1 MTRADSDEQRSGGGS
16 ITWRFDIPLLTS
28 RFMLWDFARVILISL
43 AIMYV
48 LVAFTGWLVDGEF
61 VWLPPVVL
69 LVGGGVVLGLFF
81 IAALLL
87 GNRSGARFTVSP
99 EGVLYEAEERERRMN
114 RLVAVAGAV
123 AGSATTAGAG
133 LLASSREELLVPWD
147 EIRRV
152 VTYPRQRVISLR
164 NSWRVVLRLHVPR
177 ELYPQVAAAVDQYW
191 RETQPLS
198 VAATPPARAGR
209 DALHYAG
216 WASAVA
222 VCAVA
227 AQVWPWTDSE
237 FAARIGV
244 VGAAATALAVL
255 TEVVGRRLW
264 GVLALPLL
272 LWHAVAIG
280 ISALDTIDGVRETA
294 YVAGLD
300 PGLLAVSSA
309 GLTGLVAIAAWR
321 AFGPEGT
328 EAAGD

>member
-1 MTRADSDEQRSGGGS
+1 VTPADTDEQRSSGES
-16 ITWRFDIPLLTS
+16 ITWRYDIQLLTS
-28 RFMLWDFARVILISL
+28 RFMLWDFARVILMSL

-69 LVGGGVVLGLFF
+69 LVGGGVVLGLLF

-87 GNRSGARFTVSP
+87 GNRSGARFAVSP
-99 EGVLYEAEERERRMN
+99 EGVLYEAEERERRIN
-114 RLVAVAGAV
+114 RLVSVAGAV
-123 AGSATTAGAG
+123 AGSATTTGAG

-152 VTYPRQRVISLR
+152 VTYPRQCVISLR
-164 NSWRVVLRLHVPR
+164 NSWRVVLRLHVPP
-177 ELYPQVAAAVDQYW
+177 ELYAQVAVAVDEHW
-191 RETQPLS
+191 RDAQARMVP
-198 VAATPPARAGR
+198 VASPSSARRG
-209 DALHYAG
+209 ALHYAG
-216 WASAVA
+216 WALAVA
-222 VCAVA
+222 AGAVA

-237 FAARIGV
+237 LAARIGV
-244 VGAAATALAVL
+244 FGAAATALSVL

-264 GVLALPLL
+264 GIVALPLL

-280 ISALDTIDGVRETA
+280 ISALDTINGIRETA

-309 GLTGLVAIAAWR
+309 GLAGLLAIAAWR
-321 AFGPEGT
+321 AFGPENAET
-328 EAAGD
+328 AKD